1 MCELTWSSL
10 SRIVSLDGLTP
21 LLHCLQS
28 FQRNCNLWGFRTA
41 SKGPTKG
48 QCSHA
53 NFIRGNLD
61 ACRTMKVVRNK
72 TFPEQTHPSS
82 VSSLSAPIQSC
93 TSIGQQPVFGNT
105 GMAVSG
111 MSDSM
116 NSANA
121 AGNLGRLDLTKISQL
136 LAQNQG
142 GGAMQAPAAHSM
154 SSNGNGN
161 AAANPTM
168 LSALLSMATG
178 GNNSNLAPP
187 PQLQQTQQQQPPLVQ
202 SLAALLPALN
212 GQPQPSQQ
220 QVQQQRPPNGVAD
233 LLALLRGNKPS
244 EVHFS
249 ATAAAPAS

>member
-1 MCELTWSSL
+1 
-10 SRIVSLDGLTP
+10 
-21 LLHCLQS
+21 
-28 FQRNCNLWGFRTA
+28 
-41 SKGPTKG
+41 
-48 QCSHA
+48 
-53 NFIRGNLD
+53 
-61 ACRTMKVVRNK
+61 MKVVRNK

-249 ATAAAPAS
+249 ATAAAPASSISGTNRGSSSSDSDSSLSQSKMKLGGNDLKIDSFIMKAQTLREAALQRGSRIIACRARGM